1 MNRRAIAAPALAL
14 LVFAAGCNP
23 QPQHAAQPSATPS
36 TGASGL
42 PPLKITGYSGPGKPV
57 TITQQTGNR
66 KEYQLVAKSLT
77 SRSTQSVG
85 QATFQQAAV
94 TFYGKDGTT
103 LVAHAPTARIDEK
116 HRAVVMTGGV
126 HATTGNGMTL
136 TCDRLTYDQQSSL
149 LHGEGNVRITGM
161 QGGQQ
166 QVLTGNTFTSDVKLT
181 NMVMK

>member
-1 MNRRAIAAPALAL
+1 MNARAIATVALLALAS
-14 LVFAAGCNP
+14 GCNP
-23 QPQHAAQPSATPS
+23 QPQRAAQATATPS
-36 TGASGL
+36 TGPSGL

-77 SRSTQSVG
+77 SRSAQSVG
-85 QATFQQAAV
+85 QATFQQTAV

-103 LVAHAPTARIDEK
+103 MVAHAPTARIDEK
-116 HRAVVMTGGV
+116 HRQVLMSGGV
-126 HATTGNGMTL
+126 RATTDSGMTL
-136 TCDRLTYDQQSSL
+136 TCDRLTYDQQTSL
-149 LHGEGNVRITGM
+149 LHGEGDVRITGM

-166 QVLTGNTFTSDVKLT
+166 EVLTGNTFTSDVKLT

>member
-1 MNRRAIAAPALAL
+1 MNRRRAAALAL
-14 LVFAAGCNP
+14 MVCMAGCNP
-23 QPQHAAQPSATPS
+23 QPQHAAQATATPS
-36 TGASGL
+36 SGPSAL
-42 PPLKITGYSGPGKPV
+42 PPLKITGLSKPGNPV

-77 SRSTQSVG
+77 SRSAQSVG
-85 QATFQQAAV
+85 QATFQETAV

-116 HRAVVMTGGV
+116 HRNVVMSGGV

-136 TCDRLTYDQQSSL
+136 TCDQLTYDEQTSL
-149 LHGEGNVRITGM
+149 LHGEGNVRIAGK
-161 QGGQQ
+161 QNGQQ
-166 QVLTGNTFTSDVKLT
+166 EVLTGNTFVSDVKLT

>member
-1 MNRRAIAAPALAL
+1 MRRRAIAALAL
-14 LVFAAGCNP
+14 LALAAGCNP
-23 QPQHAAQPSATPS
+23 QPQHGAQATPTPS
-36 TGASGL
+36 IGPSSL
-42 PPLKITGYSGPGKPV
+42 PPLKITGYSGPGNPV

-103 LVAHAPTARIDEK
+103 LVAHAPIARIDEK
-116 HRAVVMTGGV
+116 HRDVVMTGGV
-126 HATTGNGMTL
+126 RATTGSGMTL
-136 TCDRLTYDQQSSL
+136 TCDRLTYDQQTSL